1 MGNKEN
7 VSEIR
12 KALFEKLIAP
22 DYICDPDDVE
32 DFKLDNFGEEGEPLF
47 SEPVTDYSI
56 YLNDIE
62 GREIQ
67 NIFNKEFN
75 NVMEEKA
82 NEKLEKTPM
91 KVSGVWDHFM
101 NKVI

>member
-32 DFKLDNFGEEGEPLF
+32 DLSLIILERKESLYF
-47 SEPVTDYSI
+47 
-56 YLNDIE
+56 LN
-62 GREIQ
+62 Q
-67 NIFNKEFN
+67 
-75 NVMEEKA
+75 
-82 NEKLEKTPM
+82 
-91 KVSGVWDHFM
+91 
-101 NKVI
+101 

>member
-1 MGNKEN
+1 M
-7 VSEIR
+7 
-12 KALFEKLIAP
+12 
-22 DYICDPDDVE
+22 
-32 DFKLDNFGEEGEPLF
+32 
-47 SEPVTDYSI
+47 TDYSI